1 MNYFLKKNV
10 RKKSLGQFFTFCLNK
25 GVRVEIV
32 CRLLYQ
38 FMRWQKINPT
48 LTGRVS
54 EDMRAVPLV
63 PSLADSPVWAVDS
76 SVNFAFLNKHPGK
89 KQSWLYLI

>member
-10 RKKSLGQFFTFCLNK
+10 RKKSLGQFLTCRLSK

-54 EDMRAVPLV
+54 EDMRGVPCPALTGV
-63 PSLADSPVWAVDS
+63 PGSPNPPILGCTADAIE
-76 SVNFAFLNKHPGK
+76 ARL
-89 KQSWLYLI
+89 L